1 MTEPFERLQRVL
13 ELEKQQGYKNK
24 AVVGGIRQFAAY
36 WVGQARA
43 ETIDEADHF
52 FVDMVADILANYH
65 RLPGDAAR
73 RDTVSN
79 LLGKLRTRQARVDEL
94 AARNSQTEV
103 EENPA
108 VPFPSKPTQKSKS
121 PVAAEPLQSKM
132 ESPQREKST
141 AKQRRQPAEVS
152 AESQPVTEEKPAAKR
167 EAPVQPDPVGLAQP
181 VTVLKGV
188 GPKIAS
194 LLAKVGAETVQDMLY
209 LHPRR
214 YDDYS
219 QMKPI
224 GKLEFGESVTVVGTI
239 WQVRVRKT
247 RTNQYIVNAVLGDG
261 TGKIQLNFYGQRW
274 LVGKLKGGMQ
284 VAVSG
289 KVEQYLGRPVFT
301 NPEWEQ
307 VGEEQLKTNRI
318 VPIYPLTKGLGA
330 TKMRSIMYDTVAVW
344 TARIADP
351 LPKSIRNKHK
361 LFSLRDA
368 LRHVH
373 FPRNAEMLRKA
384 QERLAF
390 DEAFLLQLGML
401 HQRREWQR
409 QPARPLNTHEG
420 ERIRFY
426 NSLPFDPT
434 KAQKRVIGEISA
446 DISNPVPMNRLL
458 QGDVGA
464 GKTIVA
470 AAAIVTAVKAGVQ
483 AALMAPTEIL
493 AEQHFK
499 GLTKLLEPLGIRV
512 RLLTSGVPA
521 KEKKQIYMEAAQ
533 GQADLFIG
541 TTALI
546 QQGIDYQD
554 LGLVVIDEQHR
565 FGVDQRGML
574 RDKGKGEFHPHLLVM
589 TATPIPRSLALSVY
603 GDLDLS
609 ILDEMPPGR
618 QEILTRWLKQAER
631 ERAYGFIR
639 SQVAEGRQAYMIF
652 PLVEESEKLD
662 DVKAATVEYE
672 RLQQDIFPNLRLGL
686 LHGRMNS
693 AEKETAM
700 RQFYAQETDVLI
712 STTVVEVG
720 VDVPNATVMVIEGA
734 NRFGLAQLHQLRG
747 RVGRGAHKSYCILI
761 SDSTSSDAIERL
773 TALEDT
779 NDGFVLAEKDLELRG
794 PGEFFGRRQSG
805 MPELQMALLFDQT
818 LLQMAR
824 DEAIALVEQ
833 DAELEADELSSL
845 RERVKQF
852 WQNAGDVS

>member
-1 MTEPFERLQRVL
+1 MLAFQLMTEPFERLQRVL

-43 ETIDEADHF
+43 DAIDEADIF
-52 FVDMVADILANYH
+52 FIDMVADILANYH
-65 RLPGDAAR
+65 RLSGDAAR
-73 RDTVSN
+73 RDTINN
-79 LLGKLRTRQARVDEL
+79 LLGKLRSREARFKTL
-94 AARNSQTEV
+94 ANSQATVEV
-103 EENPA
+103 KRAPP
-108 VPFPSKPTQKSKS
+108 VKRPS
-121 PVAAEPLQSKM
+121 
-132 ESPQREKST
+132 
-141 AKQRRQPAEVS
+141 
-152 AESQPVTEEKPAAKR
+152 AAKLKR
-167 EAPVQPDPVGLAQP
+167 EREEAAQQSSKQKPSVKRPSAAKLKREHEEAAQAERQQKPEPQEKADPAGLAQP
-181 VTVLKGV
+181 VTILKGV

-194 LLAKVGAETVQDMLY
+194 LLAKVGAESVRDMLY

-224 GKLEFGESVTVVGTI
+224 SKLEFGETVTVIGTI
-239 WQVRVRKT
+239 WQVKVRRT
-247 RTNQYIVNAVLGDG
+247 RTNQDVVHAVLGDG

-274 LVGKLKGGMQ
+274 LAGKLKGGMQ

-289 KVEQYLGRPVFT
+289 KVEQYLGRPTF
-301 NPEWEQ
+301 NSPEWEPI
-307 VGEEQLKTNRI
+307 GAEQLKTNRI
-318 VPIYPLTKGLGA
+318 VPIYPLTKGLSA
-330 TKMRSIMYDTVAVW
+330 HKMRSLMYDTVAAWAGRVP
-344 TARIADP
+344 DP
-351 LPKSIRNKHK
+351 LPRAIRTKHK
-361 LFSLRDA
+361 LFILRDA
-368 LRHVH
+368 LRHLH

-390 DEAFLLQLGML
+390 DEAFLLQMGML
-401 HQRREWQR
+401 HQRREWQK
-409 QPARPLNTHEG
+409 QPARPLDPNDAELA
-420 ERIRFY
+420 RFFD
-426 NSLPFDPT
+426 SLPFEPT
-434 KAQKRVIGEISA
+434 TAQRRVIGEIEGDLA
-446 DISNPVPMNRLL
+446 RNVPMNRLL

-470 AAAIVTAVKAGVQ
+470 AAAIVTAVKANVQ

-493 AEQHFK
+493 AEQHYK
-499 GLTKLLEPLGIRV
+499 GLSKLLEPLGIRV
-512 RLLTSGVPA
+512 RLLTGGVPA
-521 KEKKQIYMEAAQ
+521 KEKERVYMEAAQ

-546 QQGIDYQD
+546 QKGIDYQD

-574 RDKGKGEFHPHLLVM
+574 RDKGKGDFHPHLLVM

-609 ILDEMPPGR
+609 VLDEMPPGR

-639 SQVAEGRQAYMIF
+639 RQVEEGRQAYIIF
-652 PLVEESEKLD
+652 PLVEESEKLE
-662 DVKAATVEYE
+662 DVKAATVEHE
-672 RLQQDIFPNLRLGL
+672 RLQQEVFPNLRLGL

-693 AEKETAM
+693 AEKEAAM
-700 RQFYAQETDVLI
+700 RQFYARETDVLI

-747 RVGRGAHKSYCILI
+747 RVGRGAYKSYCILI

-779 NDGFVLAEKDLELRG
+779 NDGFVLAEKDLALRG

-805 MPELQMALLFDQT
+805 MPELQMALVFDQE
-818 LLQMAR
+818 LLQKAR
-824 DEAIALVEQ
+824 DEAIALIEQ
-833 DAELEADELSSL
+833 DGELAADELAPL
-845 RERVKQF
+845 RKQVKQF

>member
-36 WVGQARA
+36 WIGQARA
-43 ETIDEADHF
+43 DAVDEADIF
-52 FVDMVADILANYH
+52 FVDMVAETLANYH

-79 LLGKLRTRQARVDEL
+79 LLGKLRSREARV
-94 AARNSQTEV
+94 SQLQASKES
-103 EENPA
+103 A
-108 VPFPSKPTQKSKS
+108 DVPPPPPTATAT
-121 PVAAEPLQSKM
+121 P
-132 ESPQREKST
+132 PQRKATTTQQPVVEPQRSQHTPSEEPSQIEKPE
-141 AKQRRQPAEVS
+141 PAEAV
-152 AESQPVTEEKPAAKR
+152 
-167 EAPVQPDPVGLAQP
+167 DPVGLAQP

-188 GPKIAS
+188 GAKMAE
-194 LLAKVGAETVQDMLY
+194 LLAKVGGETVQDLLY

-224 GKLEFGESVTVVGTI
+224 SKLEYGETITVVGTV

-247 RTNQYIVNAVLGDG
+247 RTNQYVVNAVLGDG
-261 TGKIQLNFYGQRW
+261 TGKIQLNFFGQRW
-274 LVGKLKGGMQ
+274 LAGKLKGGMQ
-284 VAVSG
+284 IAVSG
-289 KVEQYLGRPVFT
+289 KVEQYLGRPVF
-301 NPEWEQ
+301 NSPEWEP
-307 VGEEQLKTNRI
+307 VSEEQLKTNRI

-330 TKMRSIMYDTVAVW
+330 NRMRTIMYDAVATWSGRVP
-344 TARIADP
+344 DP
-351 LPKSIRNKHK
+351 LPQSIRNKHK
-361 LFSLRDA
+361 LFSIRDA

-401 HQRREWQR
+401 HQRREWQK
-409 QPARPLNTHEG
+409 QPARPLVAHEG

-434 KAQKRVIGEISA
+434 GAQKRVIGEISA
-446 DISNPVPMNRLL
+446 DLANPTPMNRLL

-470 AAAIVTAVKAGVQ
+470 AAAIVTAVKANGQNERVQ

-493 AEQHFK
+493 AEQHFN
-499 GLTKLLEPLGIRV
+499 GLSTLLEPLGIRV
-512 RLLTSGVPA
+512 RLLTGGVAA
-521 KEKKQIYMEAAQ
+521 KEKERVYMEAAQ

-546 QQGIDYQD
+546 QDGIDYQN

-609 ILDEMPPGR
+609 VLDEMPPGR

-662 DVKAATVEYE
+662 DVKAATAEHD
-672 RLQQDIFPNLRLGL
+672 RLQQEVFPNLRLGL

-693 AEKETAM
+693 AEKEAAM
-700 RQFYAQETDVLI
+700 RQFYAHETDVLI

-773 TALEDT
+773 TALEDS

-805 MPELQMALLFDQT
+805 IPELQMALLFDQE
-818 LLQMAR
+818 LLQTAR
-824 DEAIALVEQ
+824 DEAIALVEKGS
-833 DAELEADELSSL
+833 ELEAQELTPL
-845 RERVKQF
+845 RLRVQQF
-852 WQNAGDVS
+852 WRNAGDIS

>member
-13 ELEKQQGYKNK
+13 ELEQQQGYKNK

-43 ETIDEADHF
+43 EAVDEADIF
-52 FVDMVADILANYH
+52 FIDMVAETLSNYH

-73 RDTVSN
+73 RDTVN
-79 LLGKLRTRQARVDEL
+79 NMLGKLRSREARVTKLETKAQTRTNKPNDDSSKAVVDSSSPEQDVVKPHTTHPTPPTHDEVVSSASEEQGAEQSEDDL
-94 AARNSQTEV
+94 SEAATDEREQV
-103 EENPA
+103 E
-108 VPFPSKPTQKSKS
+108 QI
-121 PVAAEPLQSKM
+121 
-132 ESPQREKST
+132 
-141 AKQRRQPAEVS
+141 
-152 AESQPVTEEKPAAKR
+152 
-167 EAPVQPDPVGLAQP
+167 DPVGLMQP

-188 GPKIAS
+188 GPKIAA
-194 LLAKVGAETVQDMLY
+194 LLGKLGGETVRDLLY

-224 GKLEFGESVTVVGTI
+224 GKLEYGESVTVVGTI

-247 RTNQYIVNAVLGDG
+247 RTNQYVVNAILGDG

-274 LVGKLKGGMQ
+274 LAGKLKGGMQ
-284 VAVSG
+284 IAVSG
-289 KVEQYLGRPVFT
+289 KVEQYLGRPVF
-301 NPEWEQ
+301 NSPEWEPIS
-307 VGEEQLKTNRI
+307 EEQLKTNRI

-330 TKMRSIMYDTVAVW
+330 NKMRSIMYDTVAVW
-344 TARIADP
+344 STRIPDP
-351 LPKSIRNKHK
+351 LPQSIRNKRK
-361 LFSLRDA
+361 LFSLHDA

-401 HQRREWQR
+401 HQRREWQQ
-409 QPARPLNTHEG
+409 QPARPLEVHEG

-426 NSLPFDPT
+426 NSLPFEPT
-434 KAQKRVIGEISA
+434 KAQKRVIKEISA
-446 DISNPVPMNRLL
+446 DLATPTPMNRLL

-470 AAAIVTAVKAGVQ
+470 AAAILTAVKAGVQ

-499 GLTKLLEPLGIRV
+499 GLSALLEPLGIRV
-512 RLLTSGVPA
+512 RLLTGGTPT
-521 KEKKQIYMEAAQ
+521 KEKERVYMEAAQ
-533 GQADLFIG
+533 GQAELFIG

-546 QQGIDYQD
+546 QEKIDYQE

-609 ILDEMPPGR
+609 VLDEMPPGR

-639 SQVAEGRQAYMIF
+639 RQVQEGRQAYMIF
-652 PLVEESEKLD
+652 PLVEESDKLD
-662 DVKAATVEYE
+662 DVKAATAEFE
-672 RLQQDIFPNLRLGL
+672 RLQQEVFPDLRLGL

-700 RQFYAQETDVLI
+700 RQFYAHETDVLI

-761 SDSTSSDAIERL
+761 SDSTSADAIERL

-805 MPELQMALLFDQT
+805 MPELQMALLFDQE
-818 LLQMAR
+818 LLQSAR
-824 DEAIALVEQ
+824 DEAINLVEQ
-833 DAELEADELSSL
+833 DADLAGDGLEPL
-845 RERVKQF
+845 RDRVLQF
-852 WQNAGDVS
+852 WRDAGDVS